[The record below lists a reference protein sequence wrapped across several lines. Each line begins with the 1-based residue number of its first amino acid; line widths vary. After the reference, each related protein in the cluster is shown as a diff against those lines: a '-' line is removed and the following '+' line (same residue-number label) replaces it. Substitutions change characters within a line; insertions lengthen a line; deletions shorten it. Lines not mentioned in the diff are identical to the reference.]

1 MIRVFLVEDH
11 GLMRTALKKTL
22 EKTPDITFA
31 GEAESAEEALRILVD
46 RKAPVDVVIMD
57 IGLPGESGITA
68 TRVLRQARPEVRVVM
83 YTVHRVEAEI
93 FSSFSAGA
101 DGYCLKDTTVDSLL
115 LAIRAAGMG
124 SVYLDPAIAHL
135 ALNRIRVLDYP
146 ANDNPLSPRETEIL
160 KLLSKGL
167 SNREI
172 GDIAGIS
179 LSTVKAHI
187 QSILEKLSASTRA
200 DAAVKAIKKGL
211 I

>member
-11 GLMRTALKKTL
+11 TLMRTGLRKTL
-22 EKTPDITFA
+22 ENVPDIDFA
-31 GEAESAEEALRILVD
+31 GEASSAEDAFLALVD
-46 RKAPVDVVIMD
+46 RKEPVDVVVMD
-57 IGLPGESGITA
+57 IGLPGDSGITA
-68 TRVLRQARPEVRVVM
+68 TRALRQARPEVRIVM
-83 YTVHRVEAEI
+83 YTVHRVEEEI
-93 FSSFSAGA
+93 FSAFTAGA
-101 DGYCLKDTTVDSLL
+101 DGYCLKDTSVDSLL
-115 LAIRAAGMG
+115 LAIRAAYIG

-135 ALNRIRVLDYP
+135 ALNRIRTLARP
-146 ANDNPLSPRETEIL
+146 AEDNPLSPRETEVL
-160 KLLSKGL
+160 KLLPKGL

-172 GDIAGIS
+172 GDSAGIS

>member
-11 GLMRTALKKTL
+11 ALMRTGLKKTL
-22 EKTPDITFA
+22 EKTPDIDFA
-31 GEAESAEEALRILVD
+31 GEADSAEEALRTLVD
-46 RKAPVDVVIMD
+46 RKTPVDVVVMD
-57 IGLPGESGITA
+57 IGLPGESGISA
-68 TRVLRQARPEVRVVM
+68 TRVLRQSRPEVRVVM
-83 YTVHRVEAEI
+83 YTVHRVEEEI

-115 LAIRAAGMG
+115 LAIRAADMG

-135 ALNRIRVLDYP
+135 ALNRIRALDLP

-160 KLLSKGL
+160 KLLAKGL

-172 GDIAGIS
+172 GDIADIS

>member
-11 GLMRTALKKTL
+11 ALMRTGLKKTL
-22 EKTPDITFA
+22 ENTPDIDFS
-31 GEAESAEEALRILVD
+31 GESSSAEEAFATLVD
-46 RKAPVDVVIMD
+46 RKAPVDVVVMD
-57 IGLPGESGITA
+57 IGLPGKSGITA
-68 TRVLRQARPEVRVVM
+68 TRALRQARPEVRVVM
-83 YTVHRVEAEI
+83 YTVHRVEDEI
-93 FSSFSAGA
+93 FSAFTAGA

-115 LAIRAAGMG
+115 LAIRAADMG

-135 ALNRIRVLDYP
+135 ALDRIRMLRQPED
-146 ANDNPLSPRETEIL
+146 DNPLSQRETEIL
-160 KLLSKGL
+160 KLLSQGL

-172 GDIAGIS
+172 GEVAGIS